1 MSRHSEVDSDRW
13 EERTGWLGAR
23 EGAQALP
30 GVSADLQTVSYS
42 PISKCSLERALG
54 VMQFQ

>member
-1 MSRHSEVDSDRW
+1 MSRRSEVDGDRW

-23 EGAQALP
+23 ECAQASP
-30 GVSADLQTVSYS
+30 GASADLQAVSHS
-42 PISKCSLERALG
+42 PISKWSLERALG